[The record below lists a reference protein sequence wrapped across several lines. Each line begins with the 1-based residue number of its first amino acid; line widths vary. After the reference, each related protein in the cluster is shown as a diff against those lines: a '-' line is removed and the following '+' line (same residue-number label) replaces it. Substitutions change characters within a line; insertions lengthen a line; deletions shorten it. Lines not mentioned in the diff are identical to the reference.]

1 MDKISQVS
9 RVTIAIFS
17 ILCAIIG
24 YLIVDKLETI
34 DDGLEDFKKK
44 IFEHE
49 IRITKLEAK
58 HGINNNQ

>member
-34 DDGLEDFKKK
+34 DSGLTEFKEK
-44 IFEHE
+44 IFDHE
-49 IRITKLEAK
+49 IRITKLEAQK
-58 HGINNNQ
+58 GIKL

>member
-9 RVTIAIFS
+9 RVTIAVFS

-34 DDGLEDFKKK
+34 DSGLTEFKEK
-44 IFEHE
+44 IFDHE
-49 IRITKLEAK
+49 IRITKLEAQK
-58 HGINNNQ
+58 GIKL